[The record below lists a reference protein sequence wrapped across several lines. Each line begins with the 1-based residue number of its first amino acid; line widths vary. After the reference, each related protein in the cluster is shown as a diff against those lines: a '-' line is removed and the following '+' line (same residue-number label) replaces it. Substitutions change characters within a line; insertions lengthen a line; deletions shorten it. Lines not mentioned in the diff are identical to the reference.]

1 MDKHESSTLNVIV
14 SSIWTGISNFLSV
27 EYAFK
32 ELNYQVKKIS
42 NFEDITEE
50 SLLVVPGVGHF
61 DNIMHKLEESNFQN
75 IRSLIDDKKLN
86 FLGICLGMQI
96 LFNDSSEGNK
106 RGLGLL
112 EGSVKKLTDR
122 FYDDE
127 YISTNV
133 GWRKVIFEQQEKFS
147 QFNDNFFYFVHQ
159 YEAVPKNEN
168 DIIAYTQ
175 KFNKNI
181 VAAVKKENICGIQ
194 FHPEKSGQNGIKF
207 LNSLIKGFYE

>member
-1 MDKHESSTLNVIV
+1 MNNIYLFN
-14 SSIWTGISNFLSV
+14 TGISNFLSV

>member
-1 MDKHESSTLNVIV
+1 MNNIYLFN
-14 SSIWTGISNFLSV
+14 TGISNFLSV

-96 LFNDSSEGNK
+96 LFDDSSEGNK

>member
-1 MDKHESSTLNVIV
+1 MNNIYLFN
-14 SSIWTGISNFLSV
+14 TGISNFLSV

-96 LFNDSSEGNK
+96 LFDDSSEGNK
-106 RGLGLL
+106 KGLGLL

>member
-1 MDKHESSTLNVIV
+1 MCFIVVLSSLFTTRRARTHHPLF
-14 SSIWTGISNFLSV
+14 S
-27 EYAFK
+27 
-32 ELNYQVKKIS
+32 ELRSDTDPTVKAEQYVLQQCI
-42 NFEDITEE
+42 
-50 SLLVVPGVGHF
+50 
-61 DNIMHKLEESNFQN
+61 HKLEESNFQN
-75 IRSLIDDKKLN
+75 IRPLIDDKKLN

-96 LFNDSSEGNK
+96 LFDDSSEGNK

-112 EGSVKKLTDR
+112 EGSVRKLTDR

-194 FHPEKSGQNGIKF
+194 FHPEKSGQNGIRF

>member
-1 MDKHESSTLNVIV
+1 MNNIYLFN
-14 SSIWTGISNFLSV
+14 TGISNFLSV

-32 ELNYQVKKIS
+32 ELNYKVKKIS

-96 LFNDSSEGNK
+96 LFDGSSEGNK

>member
-1 MDKHESSTLNVIV
+1 MKSEMNNIYLFN
-14 SSIWTGISNFLSV
+14 TGISNFLSV

-32 ELNYQVKKIS
+32 ELNYKVKKIS

-133 GWRKVIFEQQEKFS
+133 GWRKVIFEQQENFS

>member
-1 MDKHESSTLNVIV
+1 MNNIYLFN
-14 SSIWTGISNFLSV
+14 TGISNFLSV

-96 LFNDSSEGNK
+96 LFDDSSEGNK

-122 FYDDE
+122 FYNDE

>member
-1 MDKHESSTLNVIV
+1 MNNIYLFN
-14 SSIWTGISNFLSV
+14 TGISNFLSV

-96 LFNDSSEGNK
+96 LFDDSSEGNK

-181 VAAVKKENICGIQ
+181 VAAVKKENVCGIQ

>member
-1 MDKHESSTLNVIV
+1 MRSEMNNIYLFN
-14 SSIWTGISNFLSV
+14 TGISNFLSV

-96 LFNDSSEGNK
+96 LFDDSSEGNK

-112 EGSVKKLTDR
+112 EGSVRKLTDR

>member
-1 MDKHESSTLNVIV
+1 MNNIYLFN
-14 SSIWTGISNFLSV
+14 TGISNFLSV

-96 LFNDSSEGNK
+96 LFDDSSEGNK
-106 RGLGLL
+106 KGLGLL

-147 QFNDNFFYFVHQ
+147 KFNDNFFYFVHQ

>member
-1 MDKHESSTLNVIV
+1 MNNIYLFN
-14 SSIWTGISNFLSV
+14 TGISNFLSV

-96 LFNDSSEGNK
+96 LFDDSREGNK
-106 RGLGLL
+106 KGLGLL
-112 EGSVKKLTDR
+112 EGSVKKLT
-122 FYDDE
+122 E
-127 YISTNV
+127 
-133 GWRKVIFEQQEKFS
+133 E
-147 QFNDNFFYFVHQ
+147 
-159 YEAVPKNEN
+159 
-168 DIIAYTQ
+168 
-175 KFNKNI
+175 
-181 VAAVKKENICGIQ
+181 
-194 FHPEKSGQNGIKF
+194 
-207 LNSLIKGFYE
+207 

>member
-1 MDKHESSTLNVIV
+1 MKSEMNNIYLFN
-14 SSIWTGISNFLSV
+14 TGISNFLSV

-96 LFNDSSEGNK
+96 LFDDSSEGNK
-106 RGLGLL
+106 KGLGLL

-147 QFNDNFFYFVHQ
+147 KFNDNFFYFVHQ

>member
-1 MDKHESSTLNVIV
+1 MNNIYLFN
-14 SSIWTGISNFLSV
+14 TGISNFLSV

-96 LFNDSSEGNK
+96 LFDGSSEGNK

>member
-1 MDKHESSTLNVIV
+1 MNNIYLFN
-14 SSIWTGISNFLSV
+14 TGISNFLSV

-96 LFNDSSEGNK
+96 LFDDSSEGNK

-194 FHPEKSGQNGIKF
+194 FHPEKSGQNGIRF

>member
-1 MDKHESSTLNVIV
+1 MNKIYLFN
-14 SSIWTGISNFLSV
+14 TGISNFLSV

>member
-1 MDKHESSTLNVIV
+1 MNNIYLFN
-14 SSIWTGISNFLSV
+14 TGISNFLSV

-96 LFNDSSEGNK
+96 LFDDSSEGNK

-112 EGSVKKLTDR
+112 EGSVRKLTDR

-181 VAAVKKENICGIQ
+181 VAAVKKENVCGIQ

>member
-1 MDKHESSTLNVIV
+1 MNNIYLFN
-14 SSIWTGISNFLSV
+14 TGISNFLSV

-122 FYDDE
+122 FYYEE

-133 GWRKVIFEQQEKFS
+133 GWRKVIFEQQENFS

>member
-1 MDKHESSTLNVIV
+1 MKSEMNNIYLFN
-14 SSIWTGISNFLSV
+14 TGISNFLSV

-96 LFNDSSEGNK
+96 LFDGSSEGNK

>member
-1 MDKHESSTLNVIV
+1 MKSEMNNIYLFN
-14 SSIWTGISNFLSV
+14 TGISNFLSV

-75 IRSLIDDKKLN
+75 IRSLIEDKKLN

-96 LFNDSSEGNK
+96 LFDDSSEGNK

-147 QFNDNFFYFVHQ
+147 QFNNNFFYFVHQ

>member
-1 MDKHESSTLNVIV
+1 MRSEMNKIYLFN
-14 SSIWTGISNFLSV
+14 TGISNFLSV

>member
-1 MDKHESSTLNVIV
+1 MNNIYLFN
-14 SSIWTGISNFLSV
+14 TGISNFLSV
-27 EYAFK
+27 EYALK

-42 NFEDITEE
+42 NFEDVTED

-61 DNIMHKLEESNFQN
+61 DNIMNKLEESNFQN
-75 IRSLIDDKKLN
+75 IKSLIDDKKLN

-96 LFNDSSEGNK
+96 LFEDSDEGSK
-106 RGLGLL
+106 KGLGLF
-112 EGSVKKLTDR
+112 EGSVKKLTKR
-122 FYDDE
+122 FHDDE
-127 YISTNV
+127 HISTNV
-133 GWRKVIFEQQEKFS
+133 GWRKVEFVQQENLAE
-147 QFNDNFFYFVHQ
+147 FNDNFFYFVHQ
-159 YEAVPKNEN
+159 YEVVPQNKN

-207 LNSLIKGFYE
+207 LHSLIKGFYE

>member
-1 MDKHESSTLNVIV
+1 MNNIYLFN
-14 SSIWTGISNFLSV
+14 TGISNFLSV

-32 ELNYQVKKIS
+32 ELNYKVKKIS

-133 GWRKVIFEQQEKFS
+133 GWRKVIFEQQENFS

>member
-1 MDKHESSTLNVIV
+1 MKSEMNNIYLFN
-14 SSIWTGISNFLSV
+14 TGISNFLSV

-96 LFNDSSEGNK
+96 LFDGSSEGKK

-133 GWRKVIFEQQEKFS
+133 GWRKVIFGQQEKFS

>member
-1 MDKHESSTLNVIV
+1 MNNIYLFN
-14 SSIWTGISNFLSV
+14 TGISNFLSV

-75 IRSLIDDKKLN
+75 IRSLIDEKKLN

-96 LFNDSSEGNK
+96 LFDDSNEGNK

-127 YISTNV
+127 HISTNV
-133 GWRKVIFEQQEKFS
+133 GWSKVKFAKQEKLF
-147 QFNDNFFYFVHQ
+147 QFNDSFFYFVHQ
-159 YEAVPKNEN
+159 YEVVPKNEN

-175 KFNKNI
+175 KFNKKI

>member
-1 MDKHESSTLNVIV
+1 MNNIYLFN
-14 SSIWTGISNFLSV
+14 TGISNFLSV

-181 VAAVKKENICGIQ
+181 VAAVKKENIWGIQ

>member
-1 MDKHESSTLNVIV
+1 MKSEMNNIYLFN
-14 SSIWTGISNFLSV
+14 TGISNFLSV

-96 LFNDSSEGNK
+96 LFDDSSEGNK

-147 QFNDNFFYFVHQ
+147 QFNNNFFYFVHQ

>member
-1 MDKHESSTLNVIV
+1 MRLGVTNIYLFN
-14 SSIWTGISNFLSV
+14 TGISNFLSV

-61 DNIMHKLEESNFQN
+61 DNIMNKLEECNFQN
-75 IRSLIDDKKLN
+75 IRSLIDDSKIN

-96 LFNDSSEGNK
+96 LFEDSEEGNK
-106 RGLGLL
+106 KGLGLL
-112 EGSVKKLTDR
+112 EGSIKKLTDR
-122 FYDDE
+122 FYGDKH
-127 YISTNV
+127 IATNV
-133 GWRKVIFEQQEKFS
+133 GWSKVEFVQQKKFS
-147 QFNDNFFYFVHQ
+147 QYNDKFFYFVHQ

-168 DIIAYTQ
+168 DIFAYTQ

-207 LNSLIKGFYE
+207 LDSVIKGFYE

>member
-1 MDKHESSTLNVIV
+1 MNNIYLFN
-14 SSIWTGISNFLSV
+14 TGISNFLSV

-75 IRSLIDDKKLN
+75 IRSLIDGKKLN

-96 LFNDSSEGNK
+96 LFDDSSEGNK

-194 FHPEKSGQNGIKF
+194 FHPEKSGQNGIRF
-207 LNSLIKGFYE
+207 LNSLIKGFYD

>member
-1 MDKHESSTLNVIV
+1 MNNIYLFN
-14 SSIWTGISNFLSV
+14 TGISNFLSV

-96 LFNDSSEGNK
+96 LFDDSSEGNK
-106 RGLGLL
+106 KGLGLL

-159 YEAVPKNEN
+159 YEAVHKNEN

>member
-1 MDKHESSTLNVIV
+1 MNNIYLFN
-14 SSIWTGISNFLSV
+14 TGISNFLSV

-96 LFNDSSEGNK
+96 LFDDSNEGNK

-122 FYDDE
+122 FNDDE
-127 YISTNV
+127 HISTNV
-133 GWRKVIFEQQEKFS
+133 GWSKVKFEKQEKLF

-159 YEAVPKNEN
+159 YEVIPKNEN

>member
-1 MDKHESSTLNVIV
+1 MNNIYLFN
-14 SSIWTGISNFLSV
+14 TGISNFLSV

-96 LFNDSSEGNK
+96 LFDDSSEGNK

-112 EGSVKKLTDR
+112 EGSVRKLTDR

>member
-1 MDKHESSTLNVIV
+1 MKSEMNNIYLFN
-14 SSIWTGISNFLSV
+14 TGISNFLSV

-96 LFNDSSEGNK
+96 LFDDSSEGNK
-106 RGLGLL
+106 KGLGLL

>member
-1 MDKHESSTLNVIV
+1 MNNIYLFN
-14 SSIWTGISNFLSV
+14 TGISNFLSV

-96 LFNDSSEGNK
+96 LFDDSSEGNK

-112 EGSVKKLTDR
+112 EGSVRKLTDR

-181 VAAVKKENICGIQ
+181 VAAVKKENVCGIQ

-207 LNSLIKGFYE
+207 LNSLIKGFYD